1 MKDIKSIEDV
11 RKNIKGFVFGQLNSF
26 CSPPLKENFRPGKK
40 MYEWCKTIQKPQPD
54 EYPVCHPSTDLNV
67 EDVFNNTLPGVYIS
81 GVFGKNRSVLGR
93 SMNEGIP
100 MKDFFELVMFNSTD
114 EDVKYVGSSSN
125 LLDRTGSMKGKVSES
140 AAETSSN
147 YSPHAVK
154 RWRRD
159 YKIEGTDVWCLLLIT
174 KNMDQA
180 VGIEKYL
187 HNKNKD
193 TYGHQHMLHEYTNN
207 KSSKGY
213 DKFSFERWL
222 ETREGEEGMEELA
235 KWMPKMVEKFEDLR
249 HIQLMEKY
257 GPIEKFVK

>member
-1 MKDIKSIEDV
+1 MKNIESIEDI
-11 RKNIKGFVFGQLNSF
+11 RKNIKGFHWGCLNDFPSVP
-26 CSPPLKENFRPGKK
+26 SKRDFRPGLK
-40 MYEWCKTIQKPQPD
+40 MYEWCKTIQKPQSD
-54 EYPVCHPSTDLNV
+54 EYPVRV
-67 EDVFNNTLPGVYIS
+67 EDEFNNKLCGVYIP

-100 MKDFFELVMFNSTD
+100 LKDFFELILFNSTD
-114 EDVKYVGSSSN
+114 EDVKYVGSSQN

-159 YKIEGTDVWCLLLIT
+159 YKIEDSDVWCLLLIT
-174 KNMDQA
+174 ENMDQA

-193 TYGHQHMLHEYTNN
+193 TYGHQHMLYEYTNN

-235 KWMPKMVEKFEDLR
+235 TVFPKMVEKFEDLR
-249 HIQLMEKY
+249 HIMLMEKY
-257 GPIEKFVK
+257 GSIERFLKYK